1 MVSAASRVA
10 TATSLAALTT
20 SSTRAPSTTQAA
32 TENKI
37 LDRTTKTPN
46 WEGRGTYLLLCM
58 KQGDGGSFLAA
69 CGASVLKTPV
79 TVEWL

>member
-1 MVSAASRVA
+1 MN
-10 TATSLAALTT
+10 
-20 SSTRAPSTTQAA
+20 QAA

-46 WEGRGTYLLLCM
+46 WEGRGTYLLLCL
-58 KQGDGGSFLAA
+58 KKGDGGSFLAA

>member
-1 MVSAASRVA
+1 MSCRPGFYVV
-10 TATSLAALTT
+10 LPLD
-20 SSTRAPSTTQAA
+20 
-32 TENKI
+32 KI

-46 WEGRGTYLLLCM
+46 WEGRGTYLLLCL
-58 KQGDGGSFLAA
+58 KKGDGGSFLAA

>member
-1 MVSAASRVA
+1 MGHGAFR
-10 TATSLAALTT
+10 LILW
-20 SSTRAPSTTQAA
+20 QAA

-46 WEGRGTYLLLCM
+46 WEGRGTYLLLCL
-58 KQGDGGSFLAA
+58 KKGDGGSFLAA